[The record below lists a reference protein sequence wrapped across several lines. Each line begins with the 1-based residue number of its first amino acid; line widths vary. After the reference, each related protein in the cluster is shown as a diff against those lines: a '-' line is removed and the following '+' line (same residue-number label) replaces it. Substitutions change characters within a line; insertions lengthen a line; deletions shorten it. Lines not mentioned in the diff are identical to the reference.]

1 MVIIIV
7 ASILL
12 SVTFVAT
19 AVKKD
24 EPVFLI
30 PLAVFVPCLIITGI
44 NLHFATDTHN
54 QMVQKLEHPE
64 IFKCSLEVAIWNNE
78 VVKVKANPWLYKW
91 TVWDGAEYIVE
102 EEQK

>member
-12 SVTFVAT
+12 SAMFVTI

-24 EPVFLI
+24 EPVFLM
-30 PLAVFVPCLIITGI
+30 PLAVFVACLAIAGI
-44 NLHFATDTHN
+44 NLYFDTN
-54 QMVQKLEHPE
+54 DYNRMVQRLERPE
-64 IFKCSLEVAIWNNE
+64 IFKRSLEVYSWNNK
-78 VVKVKANPWLYKW
+78 VVKVKVNPWLYKW

-102 EEQK
+102 ED